1 MELTLL
7 QKLCSIHSK
16 DFKRDKQNK
25 TLWTSVHCGPEE
37 GKNLIQHG
45 KTYQRRIEDLYQT
58 GTTAAIKTVQR
69 PEI

>member
-16 DFKRDKQNK
+16 DFKGTNK
-25 TLWTSVHCGPEE
+25 TKHCGHLCTVGLRKEPDSTR
-37 GKNLIQHG
+37 KKH
-45 KTYQRRIEDLYQT
+45 QRRIEDLYQT